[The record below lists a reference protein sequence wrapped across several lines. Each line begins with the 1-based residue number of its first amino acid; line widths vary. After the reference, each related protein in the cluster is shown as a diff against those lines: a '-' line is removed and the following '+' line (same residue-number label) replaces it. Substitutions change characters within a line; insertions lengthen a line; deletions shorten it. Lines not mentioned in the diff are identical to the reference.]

1 MAVQYCPRAIYSVKT
16 VIRTF
21 NAVDGRPLAAAGL
34 LAICLFMLATESKN
48 KKKIKMRPKSAFCAL
63 HAISIALTRR

>member
-48 KKKIKMRPKSAFCAL
+48 KKKSKWDQNL
-63 HAISIALTRR
+63 HFVHCMQYQ